1 MSHYN
6 FGNVTVFRDSRVKPI
21 GVAFGLLALGPVLFA
36 GLYDPV
42 PLASSAPGMAFLPNE
57 KSPFRVE
64 NGLATPLDFGTKN
77 DGEFAARFAVMTNL
91 LDANPKRT
99 NNPDRQAVLKATDLG
114 MSQKDVK
121 RPAEAATLAAN
132 LIRLGQ
138 PDRAINLLQ
147 PLSRGRSAS
156 YAVLMNLA
164 HAHAAKMD
172 WESALRT
179 HDVALEYDPKDDLKA
194 LTPEQVQWLSAV
206 EKKYYRTWLSWNLK
220 NPKANPETDGPPP
233 IFGPVK
239 WVNDAGVFEPG
250 TLAAAERAK
259 LPTDALAIVQQL
271 LLWQPT
277 DTGLYWLLAEL
288 YAAEG
293 KLRQADVIFDQCAWS
308 RQFSNRK
315 VLMAHREAVNAAV
328 AKLPPESPAGEI
340 DLGSAEKSP
349 AEPGDDGLPSK
360 EKVIIVLAV
369 FVPLV
374 ILLIVFQVRA
384 FVRRSKARRLG
395 Y

>member
-1 MSHYN
+1 MTPA
-6 FGNVTVFRDSRVKPI
+6 VW
-21 GVAFGLLALGPVLFA
+21 A

-42 PLASSAPGMAFLPNE
+42 LLPGTAPASTFLPNE
-57 KSPFRVE
+57 KNPFRIE
-64 NGLATPLDFGTKN
+64 NGVAQPLDFGTKN

-99 NNPDRQAVLKATDLG
+99 NNPDRQAVLTAIGQPMSRTDVF
-114 MSQKDVK
+114 SSAVS
-121 RPAEAATLAAN
+121 ATLAAN
-132 LIRLGQ
+132 LIRTGQ
-138 PDRAINLLQ
+138 PDKAINLLQ

-179 HDVALEYDPKDDLKA
+179 HEVAMDYDAKDDLKA
-194 LTPEQVQWLSAV
+194 LTSDQVKWLTNI
-206 EKKYYRTWLSWNLK
+206 EKKYYRTWLSSNLK
-220 NPKANPETDGPPP
+220 NPKANPETDGPSP

-239 WVNDAGVFEPG
+239 WVNDAGQFEPG
-250 TLAAAERAK
+250 ILAAVERAK
-259 LPTDALAIVQQL
+259 LPADAIAVVQQL

-293 KLRQADVIFDQCAWS
+293 KLRQAAVIFDQCAWS
-308 RQFSNRK
+308 RQYSNRK
-315 VLMAHREAVNAAV
+315 VLMDHREAVNAAV
-328 AKLPPESPAGEI
+328 AKLPPETPAGEI
-340 DLGSAEKSP
+340 DLGTPEVKP

-360 EKVIIVLAV
+360 EKVIIGLVV
-369 FVPLV
+369 FVPVVIVLV
-374 ILLIVFQVRA
+374 AFQVRA
-384 FVRRSKARRLG
+384 FVRRSKARRSA